1 MADAYMPDRHCNIGQ
16 LSPTWPRLHLANEEE
31 SEIAMISS
39 WWFLWMAFMFL
50 FFVFPVTYGW
60 GYRGWGLPYP
70 RYVQRRR
77 GLQASTTG
85 QPADLR
91 HQSWGWGGDFVW
103 VILIVAGG
111 WAFAGL
117 LLR

>member
-1 MADAYMPDRHCNIGQ
+1 MADAYKLDRHRNKAQ
-16 LSPTWPRLHLANEEE
+16 LGPLWPSPHLRNEKER
-31 SEIAMISS
+31 EIATMSS
-39 WWFLWMAFMFL
+39 WWFFWMAFMFL
-50 FFVFPVTYGW
+50 FLVSPVTYGW
-60 GYRGWGLPYP
+60 GYRGWGPPYP
-70 RYVQRRR
+70 RYIQRRR
-77 GLQASTTG
+77 GLQAATTG

-103 VILIVAGG
+103 VVLFIAGG

>member
-1 MADAYMPDRHCNIGQ
+1 
-16 LSPTWPRLHLANEEE
+16 
-31 SEIAMISS
+31 MINA
-39 WWFLWMAFMFL
+39 WWILWMAFLFL
-50 FFVFPVTYGW
+50 FLVSPVTYGW
-60 GYRGWGLPYP
+60 GYRGWGPPYP

-77 GLQASTTG
+77 GLRASALG

-103 VILIVAGG
+103 VVLLVAGG